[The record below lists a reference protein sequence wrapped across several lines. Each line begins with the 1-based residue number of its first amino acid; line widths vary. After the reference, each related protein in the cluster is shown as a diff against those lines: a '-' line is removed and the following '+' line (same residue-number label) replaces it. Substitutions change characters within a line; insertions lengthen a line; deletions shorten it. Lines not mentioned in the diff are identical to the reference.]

1 MTSST
6 RRTRRWTGLTAAGTA
21 LALASACGSGS
32 SGTSTSPVGAGA
44 GASASAHNA
53 ADVSFAT
60 EMIPHHAQ
68 AVEMAGLA
76 LSNGADAEIKSLAAA
91 IKGAQDPEIATM
103 SGWLKAWGSPVP
115 STGGMAGMGG
125 MGGTSSTMMSAAE
138 MKALAAVKGAAF
150 DRMWVEMMTRHHQ
163 GAIEMAKAEL
173 AKGQDPQAKALATAI
188 IKAQTAEI
196 ATMAKIKARIG

>member
-1 MTSST
+1 MTSNT
-6 RRTRRWTGLTAAGTA
+6 RRTRQWTGLTAAGTA

-32 SGTSTSPVGAGA
+32 TSTSPAGAGAGA

-68 AVEMAGLA
+68 AVEMADLA

-115 STGGMAGMGG
+115 STGMAGMSG
-125 MGGTSSTMMSAAE
+125 MGGSASTMMSAAE

-173 AKGQDPQAKALATAI
+173 VKGQDPQAKALATAI

-196 ATMAKIKARIG
+196 ATMATIKARIG